1 MTENKN
7 TNTQKK
13 ELAPK
18 KESRTVARHD
28 GYHSF
33 FAPLF
38 NLFDDLPDIN
48 DSDYNIMRT
57 DIKDEEDHYL
67 LEMEVPGI
75 KKEDLKIAVR
85 NGYLVVSASFNKKSD
100 EGKGKYIHFERETGS
115 FSRSFYVGENV
126 RTKDVSAKSENGV
139 LLITIPKKVER
150 EDKDEFVQIQ

>member
-1 MTENKN
+1 MG
-7 TNTQKK
+7 K
-13 ELAPK
+13 EDSVTATRFHQPGGLGRD
-18 KESRTVARHD
+18 S
-28 GYHSF
+28 GI
-33 FAPLF
+33 PLQRF
-38 NLFDDLPDIN
+38 
-48 DSDYNIMRT
+48 
-57 DIKDEEDHYL
+57 
-67 LEMEVPGI
+67 PGI